1 MTSRLRS
8 LFIGSLAIL
17 VILTVREAMARQE
30 PLLDFA
36 KGQMPNDTGSD
47 GATTYSI
54 EDSKELGGK
63 VLKVVFAAGDSVG
76 VRSSRVKNWKP
87 YVSLEFEAFNPASET
102 VNLIFTV
109 KHKRST
115 NLATRIDVPI
125 ALKPGK
131 NSIKIGID
139 EMLNTNGSAPDLA
152 NVVRW
157 YFACEAGKTPTVD
170 FGSIWLVG
178 DDTPAAAATAAAGPA
193 SAPAGEYRITGK
205 IGDMNV
211 DLKLTPQANSNATPA
226 AEPPAADVSMTGDPA
241 RLARI
246 RAAKMP
252 TFAKPVDFFTPEAD
266 AICSALEIFPPDNP
280 WNAVVSNRPVHPN
293 SRNMIASIGLDKPLR
308 YNADMGFVLVP
319 PGQKRI
325 PVKLGEYS
333 GESDKGPYPVPDNMP
348 IEGWPGFFQ
357 RDAASAALSLDDV
370 QRDRQKQG
378 GDRHAIVVDPVNRI
392 LYEFYAARKTD
403 HGWEAAGAAI
413 FDLKSNQLRPDGW
426 TSTDAAG
433 LPIFPSVVR
442 YDEIQR
448 GAIEHALRV
457 TIRKSRRAYVAP
469 ATHYASPHEDENLP
483 RMGERLRL
491 RQDFDVSGFSA
502 PAQTILKALK
512 KYGMFV
518 ADNGIEWAIS
528 VAPDPRIPPLAEEL
542 RKVKGSDFE
551 VVTPVR

>member
-211 DLKLTPQANSNATPA
+211 DLKLTPQANLNATPA

-293 SRNMIASIGLDKPLR
+293 LRNMIASIGLDKPLR

-357 RDAASAALSLDDV
+357 RDAASAVLSLDDV

-392 LYEFYAARKTD
+392 LYEFYA
-403 HGWEAAGAAI
+403 GAKQI
-413 FDLKSNQLRPDGW
+413 TVGR
-426 TSTDAAG
+426 
-433 LPIFPSVVR
+433 R
-442 YDEIQR
+442 R
-448 GAIEHALRV
+448 G
-457 TIRKSRRAYVAP
+457 RR
-469 ATHYASPHEDENLP
+469 S
-483 RMGERLRL
+483 
-491 RQDFDVSGFSA
+491 S
-502 PAQTILKALK
+502 I
-512 KYGMFV
+512 
-518 ADNGIEWAIS
+518 
-528 VAPDPRIPPLAEEL
+528 
-542 RKVKGSDFE
+542 
-551 VVTPVR
+551 